1 MPFINDD
8 IKNISEEVLLLSE
21 YNKKII
27 AGVENIKDS
36 SPIRDVLQISS
47 PIDFKLLTISYMNEE
62 AKKYGYP
69 DIFAAMALKNSS
81 IVELVAEGASWTEF
95 FDAGMTFVDYEI
107 KTGGYTAFTQD
118 IDSVK
123 EDPLSPKV
131 TFTPSLTYPS
141 VSA

>member
-1 MPFINDD
+1 
-8 IKNISEEVLLLSE
+8 L
-21 YNKKII
+21 
-27 AGVENIKDS
+27 A
-36 SPIRDVLQISS
+36 
-47 PIDFKLLTISYMNEE
+47 
-62 AKKYGYP
+62 
-69 DIFAAMALKNSS
+69 
-81 IVELVAEGASWTEF
+81 AEGASWTEF